1 MKKKG
6 LGRGLEA
13 LLGEKSKPAQD
24 GATITSLPL
33 GALQAGKYQPRQKM
47 DSGPLQELAESIREQ
62 GVMQPLLVRAISAGK
77 YEIIAGE
84 RRFRAATLAGL
95 TEVPVLVSLADDK
108 GAAAMAL
115 IENMQREDLNPLEES
130 RGLARL
136 IEEFGF
142 THEQAAKSVG
152 KSRSAI
158 SNLLRLAQLAKP
170 VQAMLL
176 AGDIDLDG
184 HAYQCTMNEKGERAI
199 VWKPSDMDIVRY
211 ENDYRSK
218 DSELKTLKLRIRSQ
232 MDLIH
237 DDEINA
243 MMMKM
248 WALKHLP
255 ISESIM
261 DFVEGRDTVIAGTHR
276 TNANLLQGGVVSGW
290 YKKGGHISS
299 VSVEGYE
306 KRGSFT
312 IHSYQ
317 GQTIESGNVWIVIDD
332 MFDYAMLYTAV
343 SRCVSFSQLRFVKKI

>member
-13 LLGEKSKPAQD
+13 LLGEKQKPTES
-24 GATITSLPL
+24 GAAISHLPL
-33 GALQAGKYQPRQKM
+33 SALQAGKYQPRQKM

-62 GVMQPLLVRAISAGK
+62 GIMQPLLVRAISAGK

-130 RGLARL
+130 QGLARL

-158 SNLLRLAQLAKP
+158 SNLLRLTQLAKP

-176 AGDIDLDG
+176 AGDIDMG
-184 HAYQCTMNEKGERAI
+184 HARALLPLPGASQVALAQKIMAQGLSVREAERLSTVLARAGGQMGTKKAKKAAISAADPDLQRLAREIADQIGLSAEFKLKGKGGE
-199 VWKPSDMDIVRY
+199 
-211 ENDYRSK
+211 
-218 DSELKTLKLRIRSQ
+218 LRIR
-232 MDLIH
+232 
-237 DDEINA
+237 
-243 MMMKM
+243 
-248 WALKHLP
+248 
-255 ISESIM
+255 
-261 DFVEGRDTVIAGTHR
+261 
-276 TNANLLQGGVVSGW
+276 
-290 YKKGGHISS
+290 
-299 VSVEGYE
+299 
-306 KRGSFT
+306 
-312 IHSYQ
+312 
-317 GQTIESGNVWIVIDD
+317 
-332 MFDYAMLYTAV
+332 
-343 SRCVSFSQLRFVKKI
+343 FSQADELDALIKKLGIEA